1 MSYIPFLAEIYNTQ
15 QLYYNRNRNLSAY
28 ITLNDLLNQGLW
40 RSYWWNNAS
49 FNRFWFQLGYYSDE
63 SSLQDLINKTFI
75 GNGDPSNLFFDSD
88 LMPRIPAARNI
99 LRPLNNRM
107 YNIYLSAMHAP
118 HIYMMPPDSVQNI
131 NETDDNNNITNIT
144 IITHKNKYLEFE
156 KYDLTDYVHSN
167 IRFIV
172 RVTTKLRDEDI
183 DKITSAFD
191 NNNLFYNVFDIDDEN
206 LDFYGNIVNDFDT
219 YYPDIIL
226 DGLVFDNSDTFATDM
241 ETKFLGENAY
251 ASSQPSQFIRVLL
264 TKNVIKGLFESIV
277 PSQNNQN
284 PSTNDDYKRTIIRYN
299 IDDYNVLILDYVF
312 YFEVYQKK
320 SSNNSIEYRVGILY
334 LDLFPSLHEC
344 SQGIITEV
352 FNKNIQWN
360 TARLSFEMLNANINM
375 ETVTRGYS
383 PEYEYQII

>member
-383 PEYEYQII
+383 PEDEDQII